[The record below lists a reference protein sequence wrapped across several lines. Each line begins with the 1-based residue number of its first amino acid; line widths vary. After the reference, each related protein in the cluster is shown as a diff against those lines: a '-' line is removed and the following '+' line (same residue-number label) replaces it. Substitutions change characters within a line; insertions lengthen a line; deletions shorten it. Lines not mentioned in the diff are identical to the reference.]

1 MWGVERTGYS
11 VADIVSQAYQE
22 HPFADAWT
30 QQRAPRRRGEGAG
43 NRLIW
48 GQIGTEY
55 KQNRR

>member
-30 QQRAPRRRGEGAG
+30 QQRAPAEGA
-43 NRLIW
+43 RALA
-48 GQIGTEY
+48 TV
-55 KQNRR
+55 